1 MSHQAMMARALQL
14 AERGLFTTT
23 PNPRVGCVIAK
34 HGEIIAEGW
43 HQVAGGPHA
52 EIHALNQLDEDGAR
66 GADCY
71 VTLEPCSHTGKTP
84 PCADALVKAG
94 IKRAFIAIEDPNPQ
108 VAGNGIARLRQAGI
122 EVEVGY
128 LAEQAALLNRG
139 FFSRMSDNK
148 PYIRSKIAMSLDGRT
163 AMASGESKWITGPEA
178 RQDVQKL
185 RAQSCAIVT
194 GIGTVLADDPELT
207 VRPEDWY
214 PLQSVRQPHRVVVD
228 SQLQIPETARI
239 LAVPGATTVLTTVVQ
254 SGSALPI
261 VTLAASD
268 DQVDLVQLH
277 TWLVQQQLNEVLI
290 EAGSVLNGTLL
301 QAGLIDEIIVYMAP
315 KLMGDSAKGLFHL
328 PALTQMADTI
338 ALTIEDVRA
347 IGQDWRLTL
356 KPHYQA

>member
-66 GADCY
+66 DADCY

>member
-1 MSHQAMMARALQL
+1 MARALKL
-14 AERGLFTTT
+14 AEHGLFTTT

-34 HGEIIAEGW
+34 QGEIIAEGW

-52 EIHALNQLDEDGAR
+52 EIHALSQLDEDGAR

-71 VTLEPCSHTGKTP
+71 VTLEPCGHTGKTP

-94 IKRAFIAIEDPNPQ
+94 IKRAFIAMEDPNPQ

-128 LAEQAALLNRG
+128 LAEQAAQLNRG

-207 VRPEDWY
+207 VRPEGWY
-214 PLQSVRQPHRVVVD
+214 PQQSVRQPHRVVVD
-228 SQLQIPETARI
+228 SQLQIPETAKI
-239 LAVPGATTVLTTVVQ
+239 LAEPGSTTVLTTVEQ
-254 SGSALPI
+254 SGSVLPI
-261 VTLAASD
+261 VTLAATD
-268 DQVDLVQLH
+268 EQVDLVQLH
-277 TWLVQQQLNEVLI
+277 TWLVQQQFNEVLI
-290 EAGSVLNGTLL
+290 EAGSVLNGALL
-301 QAGLIDEIIVYMAP
+301 QARLIDEIIVYMAP
-315 KLMGDSAKGLFHL
+315 KLMGDSAKGIFHL
-328 PALTQMADTI
+328 PALTQMTDTI

-347 IGQDWRLTL
+347 VGQDWRLTL